1 MTVLW
6 ALYWIG
12 RLGETEAL
20 GLSWPEDAA
29 VVDVSRLLQTASLSD
44 AWTCG
49 QTSQLRE
56 QLHNYITVLVKYCFY
71 AQTEYQI
78 CISMSFQ

>member
-1 MTVLW
+1 MMTVLW
-6 ALYWIG
+6 ALCWIG

-29 VVDVSRLLQTASLSD
+29 AVDVSRLLQTASLSD

-56 QLHNYITVLVKYCFY
+56 MRKHHYSYTITLNF
-71 AQTEYQI
+71 
-78 CISMSFQ
+78 